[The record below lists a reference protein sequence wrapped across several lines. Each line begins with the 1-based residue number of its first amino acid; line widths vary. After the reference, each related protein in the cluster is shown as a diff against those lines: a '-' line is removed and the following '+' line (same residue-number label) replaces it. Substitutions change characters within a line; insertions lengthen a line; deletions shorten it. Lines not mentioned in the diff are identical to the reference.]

1 MYSKTRSL
9 PAGSRLVG
17 LLIGVALMLSLP
29 SVALAAEQAGG
40 TAPLAQGAGYAT
52 ADGSAQVR
60 TLQRR
65 LQTLGEEPGP
75 VDGLFGPVTDAAVR
89 RLQARSGLAVDGL
102 VGPATRKAVRQ
113 AQPRPVRVGA
123 GIGVPGGSAQVHAL
137 QRRLRAAGE
146 SVGPIDGA
154 YGPRT
159 EAAVRHLQARR
170 GLSVDGVAGP
180 HTFAALERTGRTGT
194 PAVPV
199 DDDKERR
206 GSGSADRRPQDRLPM
221 PRRDGRRRG
230 RYRTPRPETKGAACR
245 GGPSPSASRLPAAL
259 IALLLIRGVPRR
271 RPARSVVPLGRGL
284 ELEGTSSDTSIGK
297 FRGTAYAVDIPA
309 ITDPGKRAEASRF
322 FVLDPKRKLPFWVDY
337 TDVDTPLPPA
347 LQAHPG
353 PLTGGAEL
361 GPGTAV
367 LGYVTVPK
375 AVPER
380 QAELYEQLAQ
390 IEGLCKRRRFEL
402 VGVVRDVEPNGDE
415 VLDRPGI
422 RYALEQ
428 FGAHRA
434 SALVVSDV
442 RRLSVS
448 RAQFDALLARL
459 TAEEVALVA
468 LEPEL
473 DTSTDEGREVVR
485 QLEIVRAERTKL
497 AEAPPAPKPKPKP
510 KPAAQRTTKAKA
522 GRITGGGEQAPPA
535 VKERI
540 VEMRDRGESL
550 KSIADALNEE
560 GVPPPRGGPK
570 WRPASVRKT
579 LGKEGAEESNKVVRL
594 KAAPVPEPD
603 ESGKETRQGQRAGGD
618 RGRR

>member
-29 SVALAAEQAGG
+29 SVALATEQAGG
-40 TAPLAQGAGYAT
+40 SAPLARGLGYAT
-52 ADGSAQVR
+52 AGGSAQVR
-60 TLQRR
+60 VLQSR
-65 LQTLGEEPGP
+65 LQALGEEPGS
-75 VDGLFGPVTDAAVR
+75 VDGLFGPATDAAVR

-102 VGPATRKAVRQ
+102 VGPATRKALTQ
-113 AQPRPVRVGA
+113 AQPRPVRRGA
-123 GIGVPGGSAQVHAL
+123 GVGVPGGSAQVRAL

-159 EAAVRHLQARR
+159 EAAVRHLQSKR

-180 HTFAALERTGRTGT
+180 HTFAALNRNGGTGSK
-194 PAVPV
+194 AVPV
-199 DDDKERR
+199 DGNKERR
-206 GSGSADRRPQDRLPM
+206 GSGSTDQKASAPAPDAKTDAPAARP
-221 PRRDGRRRG
+221 
-230 RYRTPRPETKGAACR
+230 
-245 GGPSPSASRLPAAL
+245 ASNTGSGDEGSGVPWWAIALGVAVAAAL

-337 TDVDTPLPPA
+337 SDVDTPLPPA

-448 RAQFDALLARL
+448 RGQFDSLLARL

-468 LEPEL
+468 LEPEF
-473 DTSTDEGREVVR
+473 DTSTQEGREVVR

-497 AEAPPAPKPKPKP
+497 AEAAPEPKPKAKP
-510 KPAAQRTTKAKA
+510 KAAQRTTKAKS
-522 GRITGGGEQAPPA
+522 GRITGGGDPAPPA

-540 VEMRDRGESL
+540 VDMRDRGESL
-550 KSIADALNEE
+550 KSIADALNED
-560 GVPPPRGGPK
+560 GVPPPRGGPQ
-570 WRPASVRKT
+570 WRPATVRKT
-579 LGKEGAEESNKVVRL
+579 LGKEGAEGSDKVVRL
-594 KAAPVPEPD
+594 KPAPDPDPE
-603 ESGKETRQGQRAGGD
+603 EGGKETRQGQRAGGD

>member
-1 MYSKTRSL
+1 M
-9 PAGSRLVG
+9 PWWA
-17 LLIGVALMLSLP
+17 IAL
-29 SVALAAEQAGG
+29 
-40 TAPLAQGAGYAT
+40 
-52 ADGSAQVR
+52 
-60 TLQRR
+60 
-65 LQTLGEEPGP
+65 
-75 VDGLFGPVTDAAVR
+75 
-89 RLQARSGLAVDGL
+89 
-102 VGPATRKAVRQ
+102 
-113 AQPRPVRVGA
+113 
-123 GIGVPGGSAQVHAL
+123 GIA
-137 QRRLRAAGE
+137 
-146 SVGPIDGA
+146 
-154 YGPRT
+154 
-159 EAAVRHLQARR
+159 
-170 GLSVDGVAGP
+170 VAG
-180 HTFAALERTGRTGT
+180 
-194 PAVPV
+194 
-199 DDDKERR
+199 
-206 GSGSADRRPQDRLPM
+206 
-221 PRRDGRRRG
+221 
-230 RYRTPRPETKGAACR
+230 
-245 GGPSPSASRLPAAL
+245 AL
-259 IALLLIRGVPRR
+259 IALLLIRGIPRR

-284 ELEGTSSDTSIGK
+284 ELEGTSSDTSIGR

-337 TDVDTPLPPA
+337 SDVDTPLPPA

-353 PLTGGAEL
+353 PLAGGAEL

-510 KPAAQRTTKAKA
+510 AAQRTTKAKA
-522 GRITGGGEQAPPA
+522 GRITGGGGAGAPRR
-535 VKERI
+535 KERI
-540 VEMRDRGESL
+540 VAMRDRGESL
-550 KSIADALNEE
+550 KSIAEALNEE
-560 GVPPPRGGPK
+560 GVPPPRGGPQ

-594 KAAPVPEPD
+594 KAAPVPEPRRAGRRPARASAPGEIAAAD
-603 ESGKETRQGQRAGGD
+603 DSPGHPPCRERRRTPAGGWPLRAHTTSPRTRQPSYPKDGQRQRPGHRGHGRPRLPGASAHYRD
-618 RGRR
+618 RTPRPGRASGRRGCARCRPGARA